1 MPTFQGRRA
10 LAACLLAL
18 FAWLLAA
25 PLAAASPAD
34 PPSSP
39 PDLGSIVAGVKASD
53 PAFEPATSTTTPPAD
68 PTTSTTR
75 PATTTTRPATTT
87 TRPAAATSTTAPAS
101 VRVASAPAGGVTA
114 GAPATAGTNTAGTN
128 TAGAPAGG
136 TDTKASVSFNL
147 DGVGAGKP
155 SQSLMII
162 VLITL
167 LSVAPALLIMLTSFT
182 RIVIVLSLTRNALG
196 LHTIPPNQV
205 IVGLAMFLSF
215 FVMSP
220 TFSDINKDA
229 VQPLLHGQKTQA
241 QAYDSAVTPLRTFML
256 KQTRKGEL
264 AMFSSAANGGKRPA
278 KPEDVGLAALIP
290 AFILSELK
298 TAFII
303 GFVVFI
309 PFLVIDIV
317 VSSSLMSMGMMMLP
331 PVFVSLPFKLL
342 LFVMVDGWG
351 LIVRSLL
358 KSFA

>member
-1 MPTFQGRRA
+1 V
-10 LAACLLAL
+10 L
-18 FAWLLAA
+18 
-25 PLAAASPAD
+25 
-34 PPSSP
+34 
-39 PDLGSIVAGVKASD
+39 
-53 PAFEPATSTTTPPAD
+53 
-68 PTTSTTR
+68 
-75 PATTTTRPATTT
+75 TTTTT
-87 TRPAAATSTTAPAS
+87 
-101 VRVASAPAGGVTA
+101 VASR
-114 GAPATAGTNTAGTN
+114 
-128 TAGAPAGG
+128 
-136 TDTKASVSFNL
+136 ASVSL
-147 DGVGAGKP
+147 DLGGAGGKP
-155 SQSLMII
+155 SQSLLII
-162 VLITL
+162 LLITL
-167 LSVAPALLIMLTSFT
+167 LAVAPALLIMLTSFT

-220 TFSDINKDA
+220 TFADINHDA
-229 VQPLLHGQKTQA
+229 VQPLLKGEKTQS
-241 QAYDSAVTPLRTFML
+241 QAYEAAVGPLRTFML

-264 AMFSSAANGGKRPA
+264 AMFSAAANGGKRPA
-278 KPEDVGLAALIP
+278 KPDDVGLAALIP

-351 LIVRSLL
+351 LVVRSLL
-358 KSFA
+358 KSFG